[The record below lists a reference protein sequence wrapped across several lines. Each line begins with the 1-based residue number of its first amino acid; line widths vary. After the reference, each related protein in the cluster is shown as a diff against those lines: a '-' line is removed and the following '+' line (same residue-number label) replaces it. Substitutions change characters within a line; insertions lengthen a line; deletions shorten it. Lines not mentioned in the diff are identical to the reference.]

1 MKKLRGNPKII
12 LSIIKKDCLKTG
24 TCIKKNK
31 DFMEATGTTLVNVS
45 NIINKFK
52 KNGIIEITGVSKN
65 RVIKLNK

>member
-24 TCIKKNK
+24 ICI
-31 DFMEATGTTLVNVS
+31 
-45 NIINKFK
+45 K

-65 RVIKLNK
+65 RVIKLK